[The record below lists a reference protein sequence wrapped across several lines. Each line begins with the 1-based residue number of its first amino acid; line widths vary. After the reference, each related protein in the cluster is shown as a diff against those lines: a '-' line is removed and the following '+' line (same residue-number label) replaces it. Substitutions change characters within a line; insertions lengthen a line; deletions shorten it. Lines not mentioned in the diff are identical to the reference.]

1 MIPLPEFSAVI
12 LDMDGLLLDTEA
24 TYIRA
29 WQLAANEMDYV
40 INDEF
45 CTRLSGLPFSRVDK
59 EFAKYLGAD
68 FPLSEFYT
76 RSGELW
82 REVAETEGIA
92 VKKGVYDLLRV
103 LDELEVPYSLATNS
117 PEFNARE
124 CLRYAG
130 IEELFSIV
138 VCRDHVQN
146 PKPAADIF
154 LRAAYLMQQP
164 IQSCWVVEDSL
175 TGLRAAKNAHAFSI
189 LVSSTPDTDGQ
200 MQSLADLVLS
210 DLLELSELV
219 QGK

>member
-1 MIPLPEFSAVI
+1 MTWLPEFSAVI

-29 WQLAANEMDYV
+29 WQLAANELGYA

-45 CTRLSGLPFSRVDK
+45 CTRLSGLPFSLVDK
-59 EFAKYLGAD
+59 KFAEYLGAD

-76 RSGELW
+76 RSSELW
-82 REVAETEGIA
+82 REVADTEGIA
-92 VKKGVYDLLRV
+92 VKKGAYDLLRV
-103 LDELEVPYSLATNS
+103 LDESETPYSLATNS
-117 PEFNARE
+117 PEINARE

-130 IEELFSIV
+130 IEELFSII

-154 LRAAYLMQQP
+154 LRAAHLMQQP
-164 IQSCWVVEDSL
+164 MQSCLVVEDSL
-175 TGLRAAKNAHAFSI
+175 TGLRAAKNAHVFSV
-189 LVSSTPDTDGQ
+189 LVPSTPDPDGQ
-200 MQSLADLVLS
+200 MQALAGLVLN